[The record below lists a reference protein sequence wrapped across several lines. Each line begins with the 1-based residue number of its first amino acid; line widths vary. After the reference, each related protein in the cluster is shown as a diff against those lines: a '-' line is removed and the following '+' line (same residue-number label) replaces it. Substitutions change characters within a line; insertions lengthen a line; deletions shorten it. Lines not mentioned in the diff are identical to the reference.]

1 MGRCG
6 QGAGSA
12 FVTLV
17 RGRRD
22 DFAGPAGV
30 ARGSGG
36 GRAMTGS
43 TGIPPIDPPVQAGA
57 EDAFQML
64 GLIQGH
70 GAVLVLAEAGL
81 EVEQASANL
90 VEFLGV
96 TAEAA
101 LGRPLSALLPEGTV
115 LAVLAALKRATA
127 EKRATADNG
136 TEGALPLGASS
147 FRLLACDGRT
157 PLHAVLYRQDGRVLL
172 ELETVA
178 VAQGGAR
185 GEEADFRSSA
195 PQSPFDRDLD
205 GAGNIYEVARLTV
218 ELVSEVARFDR
229 TLIYTFL
236 PDDTVEVIAE
246 TRRPAAVAFLGLRF
260 PATDFPPSFRRLA
273 ELTPQRVIAD
283 TQADP
288 VAVVPAI
295 NPGIGRPFDF
305 SRTILRPVTSAHLRY
320 LRNLGAMAALDISL
334 MVEGRLWG
342 VIACHHEVPRLATPA
357 LREHLGRIAT
367 RTAVAIERRVRSERI
382 ESERQVARRLAVV
395 EHTIGRADN
404 VVRQLLASDPGLLDL
419 AAADGLAVVAGGDV
433 ATFGLTPDL
442 PLVRRLAALVVEQ
455 PDPSD
460 RPLAVDCLTT
470 LDPAAVACREA
481 AAGMLA
487 VALTRDPQVVIA
499 AFRREV
505 VHEVSWG
512 GDPNGFADA
521 KKETST
527 SRRSFQKWRET
538 VVGHCRP
545 WEPEIVAAWRA
556 LPSWLGT
563 AFGGY
568 GAASARLV
576 GDLDELML
584 PERFDEPFLRALL
597 NAVSGTL
604 LVTSDGPGDCSKVL
618 ITNRDFRQIFRVA
631 PDELIGLAL
640 GEALTL
646 VGLVDAHIP
655 ELPPGGALE
664 ATVLTA
670 GRGERIIE
678 ISHRPLLRLCRGGR
692 DRAFAAW
699 MFEDITRV
707 RRVEQAL
714 QSARDQAV
722 VASRAKTEFLANM
735 SHELRTPL
743 NAIIGFSEIMR
754 AELFGALGSAKYR
767 EYVRNIQ
774 TSGEHLL
781 AVIGEVLDISKVEAG
796 HYVLEEQVI
805 NLISLVEDICVLESD
820 QAERAGVKL
829 MQEVTARDIHV
840 QCDERAL
847 KQILLNLLSNAFK
860 FTPAGGMVTCRALLL
875 TTGGIA
881 LEVQDTGI
889 GIPEEHLHRV
899 LDPFVQVRDRH
910 TRKSAGTGLGL
921 SLVRVLAEL
930 HGGRVTVN
938 SQPGRGTAIRVSLPP
953 WRAMPGGAG
962 VKPGS
967 ILPTRTR

>member
-1 MGRCG
+1 MI
-6 QGAGSA
+6 GSA
-12 FVTLV
+12 EAPSTD
-17 RGRRD
+17 R
-22 DFAGPAGV
+22 PAGQDAGGPV
-30 ARGSGG
+30 PLSG
-36 GRAMTGS
+36 A
-43 TGIPPIDPPVQAGA
+43 
-57 EDAFQML
+57 
-64 GLIQGH
+64 IQGH
-70 GAVLVLAEAGL
+70 GALLVLAGPHW
-81 EVEQASANL
+81 EVEQASVNL
-90 VEFLGV
+90 SAFLGV
-96 TAEAA
+96 TAAAA
-101 LGRPLSALLPEGTV
+101 LGRPLAALLPEETV
-115 LAVLAALKRATA
+115 ARVRLAL
-127 EKRATADNG
+127 DQMPDDDPF
-136 TEGALPLGASS
+136 GAPSL
-147 FRLLACDGRT
+147 RLLAGDGRT
-157 PLHAVLYRQDGRVLL
+157 PLHATLYRQDGRVLL
-172 ELETVA
+172 ELEAVAGARDGTVA
-178 VAQGGAR
+178 EAMVPGAQ
-185 GEEADFRSSA
+185 EAAF
-195 PQSPFDRDLD
+195 QRDLD
-205 GAGNIYEVARLTV
+205 AASHVYEIARLTV
-218 ELVSEVARFDR
+218 ELVSEIARFDR
-229 TLIYTFL
+229 TLMYTFL
-236 PDDTVEVIAE
+236 PDGTVEVIAE

-260 PATDFPPSFRRLA
+260 PAAEFPPPIRRLA
-273 ELTPQRVIAD
+273 ELTPQRMIAD
-283 TQADP
+283 VQADP
-288 VAVVPAI
+288 VPMLPAV
-295 NPGIGRPFDF
+295 NPGTGRPLDF
-305 SRTILRPVTSAHLRY
+305 SRIMLRAVAPSHLRY
-320 LRNLGAMAALDISL
+320 LRNLGALAVLDVSL

-342 VIACHHEVPRLATPA
+342 VVACHHEVPRLAAPA
-357 LREHLGRIAT
+357 LRKRLGAIVA
-367 RTAVAIERRVRSERI
+367 AASAAIERRVLAERI

-395 EHTIGRADN
+395 EHTVGRSDN

-419 AAADGLAVVAGGDV
+419 AAADGLAVLAGDDL
-433 ATFGLTPDL
+433 ATFGLTPDA
-442 PLVRRLAALVVEQ
+442 PLVRRLAALTAEQ
-455 PDPSD
+455 PNQM
-460 RPLAVDCLTT
+460 LVLDCLTDR
-470 LDPAAVACREA
+470 DPAAVACREA

-487 VALTRDPQVVIA
+487 VALTRDPCVVIA

-512 GDPNGFADA
+512 GDPGGLSPNPLSEAANEG
-521 KKETST
+521 ST

-545 WEPEIVAAWRA
+545 WEPEVTVAWQA

-568 GAASARLV
+568 GAAALRLIEDL
-576 GDLDELML
+576 GDLML

-604 LVTSDGPGDCSKVL
+604 LVTSDRPGGFCEVL
-618 ITNRDFRQIFRVA
+618 VTNRDFRQIFRVA
-631 PDELIGLAL
+631 PDELVGLTL
-640 GEALTL
+640 SEALVL
-646 VGLVDAHIP
+646 VGLSDAHIP
-655 ELPPGGALE
+655 ELPPGGTLE

-670 GRGERIIE
+670 GRGERTIE
-678 ISHRPLLRLCRGGR
+678 ISHRPLLRLCRDGG
-692 DRAFAAW
+692 DRSFAAW

-805 NLISLVEDICVLESD
+805 NLITLVEDICVLESD

-829 MQEVTARDIHV
+829 MQEVSAREIHV

-875 TTGGIA
+875 PSGGIA

-899 LDPFVQVRDRH
+899 LDPYIQVRDRH

-938 SQPGRGTAIRVSLPP
+938 SQANRGTAIRVSLPP
-953 WRAMPGGAG
+953 WRAMPGGG
-962 VKPGS
+962 GGKPGS
-967 ILPTRTR
+967 ILPTRTD